1 MLQTLCIVYTRLQSD
16 TCLRTLG
23 LSRKKKEKIKFPDAY
38 ARGSF
43 SPPYEAV
50 GLPLEGGW
58 AAVETMYRKRKVS
71 SGAELGALGQ
81 ILCAHIWCWAGYQS
95 LRLAG
100 WNTAGYY

>member
-58 AAVETMYRKRKVS
+58 AVVETTYRKRKVS
-71 SGAELGALGQ
+71 SGAELGAL
-81 ILCAHIWCWAGYQS
+81 
-95 LRLAG
+95 
-100 WNTAGYY
+100 